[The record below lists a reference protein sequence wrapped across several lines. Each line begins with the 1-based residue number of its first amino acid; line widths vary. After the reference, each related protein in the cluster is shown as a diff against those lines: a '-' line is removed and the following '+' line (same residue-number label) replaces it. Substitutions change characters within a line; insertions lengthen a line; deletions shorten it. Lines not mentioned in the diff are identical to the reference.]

1 MNAAGPRWS
10 ALALMVLLI
19 VQATP
24 AHADARAEARRH
36 FQDGMTLIREGNYEE
51 GTRQLSEAYRI
62 LPHPAVLFNIGRA
75 FYDAGQYERAV
86 EELERYLAT
95 EPADEAEV
103 VRLIETARARMREQ
117 PAEKPRPRRNQS
129 CPRQIARGRPRD
141 VQQELTSLRQQLQQI
156 VERIDTLQGRCRR
169 PTGRARAGHPR
180 ADDGSGDRSPAPA
193 GGADFSAPVEPRADV
208 SGGAD
213 VLPRADPYAFRS
225 SSPRRA
231 TDRARLRRPP
241 PSPS

>member
-1 MNAAGPRWS
+1 MLERHGPRWS

-36 FQDGMTLIREGNYEE
+36 FQDGMTLIREGDYEE
-51 GTRQLSEAYRI
+51 GTRELYEAYRI

-117 PAEKPRPRRNQS
+117 PARSRPRRNRS
-129 CPRQIARGRPRD
+129 CPRRSPRAAPGTCSRSSP
-141 VQQELTSLRQQLQQI
+141 VSASSCSRSSSASTRC
-156 VERIDTLQGRCRR
+156 RGRCRR
-169 PTGRARAGHPR
+169 PTGRARARPCR
-180 ADDGSGDRSPAPA
+180 APTTAPA
-193 GGADFSAPVEPRADV
+193 TEAPP
-208 SGGAD
+208 
-213 VLPRADPYAFRS
+213 LPAAPT
-225 SSPRRA
+225 SPRRSSLA
-231 TDRARLRRPP
+231 PT
-241 PSPS
+241 